1 MKNIIFVI
9 FFSLLCLSPAAGKAD
24 SLFSYP
30 ADTITIQIGKSKKIV
45 IWVDNKEDLA
55 GLQVYDINKMIRDLN
70 KSIDSLENPN
80 QVLIITDE
88 NGEQYKIE
96 VDIESAEEEEI
107 SETWYK
113 HEADTSREQEKPGHP
128 LNGLHFNKGD
138 KSASYHFGTKHSFEF
153 DLGMNNYLNGS
164 GEFPG
169 SQNEQYTVR
178 PWGSW
183 YVGINSQLRTHIAG
197 PLALQWGGG
206 ISWYNF
212 KFQDD
217 RTRIEKTEES
227 LLFYRE
233 GNSEISAIK
242 SKLTATYLNLNLVP
256 MLDFRYK
263 TKRVTEADG
272 SSHKVREY
280 RKKAF
285 RIGLGPYAG
294 YRINSYTKHK
304 FERNDNTRKEKDRDN
319 FYLNNW
325 RYGLRLQ
332 VGFRGVDLFANYD
345 LNNLFST
352 QKAPEL
358 HGISFGITL

>member
-1 MKNIIFVI
+1 MKHIFLI
-9 FFSLLCLSPAAGKAD
+9 LLSLLCLSPAAAKANKLL
-24 SLFSYP
+24 SQP

-45 IWVDNKEDLA
+45 IWVDDKEDLA

-70 KSIDSLENPN
+70 KTVDSLGNTR
-80 QVLIITDE
+80 QVLIITE
-88 NGEQYKIE
+88 KNGDQYKIE
-96 VDIESAEEEEI
+96 VAIDTTVEEEI
-107 SETWYK
+107 SQEWYK
-113 HEADTSREQEKPGHP
+113 HDADTSREREDSDSHFSGF
-128 LNGLHFNKGD
+128 HFNKGD
-138 KSASYHFGTKHSFEF
+138 KPASYHFGTKHSFEF
-153 DLGMNNYLNGS
+153 ELGMNNYLNES

-169 SQNEQYTVR
+169 GQNEQYTVR

-183 YVGINSQLRTHIAG
+183 YVGINSRLKTHIAG

-217 RTRIEKTEES
+217 RTRIEKTDDA

-233 GNSEISAIK
+233 GSSEIRAIK
-242 SKLTATYLNLNLVP
+242 SKLTATYLNLDLVP
-256 MLDFRYK
+256 MLDFRYR
-263 TKRVTEADG
+263 TKRVMEADG

-280 RKKAF
+280 RDKAF
-285 RIGLGPYAG
+285 RIGLGAYAG
-294 YRINSYTKHK
+294 YRIGSYTKYK
-304 FERNDNTRKEKDRDN
+304 LERNDETRKEKDRDN

-325 RYGLRLQ
+325 RYGVRMQ
-332 VGFRGVDLFANYD
+332 VGFRGLDLFANYD

-358 HGISFGITL
+358 HGISFGIIL